1 MDDLKGLVALK
12 GKMEVLENKKKELVQ
27 SLEGVDKQLDA
38 LQKTLQK
45 LANKSVKA
53 KSPVSGR
60 KKTGDKK
67 SPGRKKKAKKARKR
81 FSQPSLSTVVVEVLG
96 EKKKPMKVTDLCDT
110 VLKEKKYKTRAK
122 NFKSQLRILLYKN
135 DKKLYKKVGP
145 GLFTL
150 SASAAKGKK

>member
-1 MDDLKGLVALK
+1 
-12 GKMEVLENKKKELVQ
+12 
-27 SLEGVDKQLDA
+27 
-38 LQKTLQK
+38 
-45 LANKSVKA
+45 
-53 KSPVSGR
+53 
-60 KKTGDKK
+60 
-67 SPGRKKKAKKARKR
+67 
-81 FSQPSLSTVVVEVLG
+81 VVEVLG